1 MNAATA
7 TQRIQATCALSI
19 ALLAS
24 GVTVA
29 THKTESLIG
38 SLHHDG
44 YERLAGGTLGCVS
57 NHRPQAVFAQDARRT
72 AITCNDTSG
81 STASPSVRLTK
92 PLSGAGHI
100 YAGENIRYS
109 F

>member
-24 GVTVA
+24 GMTAVSHRA
-29 THKTESLIG
+29 EPPIG

-44 YERLAGGTLGCVS
+44 YERLARGALGCVNS
-57 NHRPQAVFAQDARRT
+57 HRPQAVFAQDAHQT
-72 AITCNDTSG
+72 VATCNGTSG
-81 STASPSVRLTK
+81 STASSSVRLTK

-100 YAGENIRYS
+100 YADENIRYS